1 YNKLKQHE
9 GIILKPALTQLK
21 ELNTAL
27 QRGNPAM
34 LAVNKAIAE
43 TSEQSYK
50 ISQLQSRGLLDADA
64 CAAKLA
70 ALDAQ
75 VTQLRVKRR
84 RLLKNDDIS
93 EAVEALRQTVDTLH
107 QGPERLDEFHEE
119 LFANLVEQVVVDSSH
134 GLRFRLNGGFEVTE
148 RLREGER

>member
-1 YNKLKQHE
+1 
-9 GIILKPALTQLK
+9 
-21 ELNTAL
+21 
-27 QRGNPAM
+27 M
-34 LAVNKAIAE
+34 LEVNRAIAQA
-43 TSEQSYK
+43 TEQNYK
-50 ISQLQSRGLLDADA
+50 ISKLRASGLLDADA

-107 QGPERLDEFHEE
+107 QGPERLNEFHEE
-119 LFANLVEQVVVDSSH
+119 LFADLVEQVVVDSSH